1 MIMKQRADRGS
12 GDKRGPGPVQIA
24 GHYLCLC
31 GKAMLCVLGCQTWYD
46 EREMKIKNVQN
57 YGRADF

>member
-24 GHYLCLC
+24 GHYLYLC
-31 GKAMLCVLGCQTWYD
+31 GKAMLCILG
-46 EREMKIKNVQN
+46 
-57 YGRADF
+57 